1 MGRSL
6 SLEGPGEETLRFNR
20 AVEYGIEGLT
30 FLARAGRER
39 STMLHEVSRATS
51 ISETFLSKI
60 FQKLV
65 RSGLIRS
72 RRGFRGG
79 FLLARPPSQITLRE
93 VIEALQGPI
102 SFPVT
107 RPRAP
112 QPIDESGRGGLLHQA
127 LERAQSRVRA
137 VLEETTVADLMAG
150 FVNSREK
157 LV

>member
-1 MGRSL
+1 MRL
-6 SLEGPGEETLRFNR
+6 NR

-30 FLARAGRER
+30 VLARAGRER

-51 ISETFLSKI
+51 ISESFLSKI

-65 RSGLIRS
+65 RSGLVRS

-79 FLLARPPSQITLRE
+79 FFLARPASQITLRE

-102 SFPVT
+102 AFPVVQ
-107 RPRAP
+107 RVSPPSQMADPAAR
-112 QPIDESGRGGLLHQA
+112 GLLHQA
-127 LERAQSRVRA
+127 LERAQARVRA
-137 VLEETTVADLMAG
+137 VLEETTVADLIANGFAG
-150 FVNSREK
+150 SREK

>member
-1 MGRSL
+1 MRL
-6 SLEGPGEETLRFNR
+6 NR
-20 AVEYGIEGLT
+20 TAEYGIEGLIV
-30 FLARAGRER
+30 LARAGRER
-39 STMLHEVSRATS
+39 STMLREVSRATS

-79 FLLARPPSQITLRE
+79 FLLARPASQITLRE

-102 SFPVT
+102 SFPV
-107 RPRAP
+107 PRWEGSASRVS
-112 QPIDESGRGGLLHQA
+112 DRAGRGLLQQVLESAQA
-127 LERAQSRVRA
+127 RVRG
-137 VLEETTVADLMAG
+137 VLEETTVADLIATA
-150 FVNSREK
+150 FPASREK

>member
-1 MGRSL
+1 M
-6 SLEGPGEETLRFNR
+6 RFNR

-30 FLARAGRER
+30 VLARRGRER
-39 STMLHEVSRATS
+39 TTMLRDVSKATS

-65 RSGLIRS
+65 RSGLVRS

-79 FLLARPPSQITLRE
+79 FLLARPASQITLRE

-102 SFPVT
+102 SFPRRPEGAGDGT
-107 RPRAP
+107 RTGTA
-112 QPIDESGRGGLLHQA
+112 GGYLHQV
-127 LERAQSRVRA
+127 LERAQARVRA
-137 VLEETTVADLMAG
+137 ALEETTVADLVRSG
-150 FVNSREK
+150 FPTSREK

>member
-1 MGRSL
+1 MRL
-6 SLEGPGEETLRFNR
+6 NR

-30 FLARAGRER
+30 VLARAGRER

-51 ISETFLSKI
+51 ISESFLSKI

-65 RSGLIRS
+65 RSGLVRS

-79 FLLARPPSQITLRE
+79 FFLARPASQITLRE

-102 SFPVT
+102 AFPVV
-107 RPRAP
+107 PRVSPPSQMTDPAA
-112 QPIDESGRGGLLHQA
+112 RGLLHQA
-127 LERAQSRVRA
+127 LERAQARVRA
-137 VLEETTVADLMAG
+137 VLEETTVADLIANG
-150 FVNSREK
+150 FASSREK